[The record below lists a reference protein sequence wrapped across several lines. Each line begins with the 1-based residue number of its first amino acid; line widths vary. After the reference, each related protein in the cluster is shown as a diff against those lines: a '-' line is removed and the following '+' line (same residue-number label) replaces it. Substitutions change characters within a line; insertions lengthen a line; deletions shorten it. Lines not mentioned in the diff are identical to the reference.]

1 MTLAVVISGAAGLI
15 FQIVW
20 LYECSLVFGNSLW
33 SATVVLSSFMAGL
46 ALGSALVARFSRRV
60 ERPLVAYAALESTV
74 AIAGLALSYTLPHLT
89 QVLAPITNAS
99 GDHLALANLIRL
111 AAAFGALALPAAAM
125 GATLPVVVGALT
137 KDPRNFGRML
147 GHLYG
152 WNTLGAVLGVV
163 SAELVFVRYAGV
175 KGSAWVAASF
185 DLVAAAIAMRVFRA
199 DLRVPHGTTQPA
211 ARAGSR
217 AGAGSISV
225 RPAILLL
232 ASAAMG
238 GAVLLALE
246 VVWFRFL
253 TMYVLSTTLTAALML
268 AAVLAAIGCGG
279 LAASAWLRRRADGST
294 YAPVVALVAGCTT
307 VGLYAAFGRVTSG
320 TQVAEWT
327 RVLWFATAL
336 VVPTSFLSGA
346 LFTFLGDLIE
356 RSLAASGS
364 EAAAVLTLANTLGA
378 MCGPIVAAF
387 VLLPSLGM
395 EGSFF
400 VLSIAYLFVAALASR
415 PLEKGAWRG
424 IALAATALVFV
435 IAIVEFPFG
444 AMRDRYFARAA
455 AAYAGDGS
463 SVVATREGS
472 TGTILLMQQHWL
484 GQPVYNR
491 LVTDGFSMS
500 GTAVPGMRYMR
511 AFAYWPMLLHQAPLR
526 HALVVCYGVGVTAQ
540 AVADISS
547 LDSIDVVEISGDV
560 VAMSDVIY
568 ENKKAPLSDP
578 RVRLHLEDGR
588 QFLQATGELFDL
600 ITGEPPPPRTPGTV
614 NIYTREYFQLIRD
627 RLADGGITTYWLP
640 VARPSPGTDV
650 NTIVRAFCDVFDDCS
665 LWNAT
670 PFDLMLV
677 GSKGA
682 SGPIAEE
689 SFAKPW
695 VTPGLEARLREVG
708 FEQPEEI
715 GATFLGDADYLRG
728 LTKDTPALV
737 DDFPQRLVP
746 MPSRPSLSDPRY
758 ASDPAVAAL
767 FQSVIDPVRARALFS
782 TSPLIR
788 RFWPEALR
796 ARTLPAFD
804 DQRIINRVLWEGG
817 KPLRQIEDLHFL
829 LTRTSLRALPLW
841 VLGSD
846 EIKQRIAETSDDRS
860 GAVEYARALRAMT
873 GHGYAAAA
881 AFFAETERR
890 GFGGAQAHALG
901 AYALCMA
908 GKVDDARAMVPG
920 GRVADADEEHFW
932 EWLKPRI
939 ASGGCAN

>member
-33 SATVVLSSFMAGL
+33 STTVVLSSFMGGL
-46 ALGSALVARFSRRV
+46 ALGSALVARFSRRI
-60 ERPLVAYAALESTV
+60 ERPLVVYAALESTV
-74 AIAGLALSYTLPHLT
+74 AVTGLFLTYTLPHLT
-89 QVLAPITNAS
+89 HVLAPLTNAS
-99 GDHLALANLIRL
+99 RESPALANATRL
-111 AAAFGALALPAAAM
+111 VVAFAALVLPAAAM

-137 KDPRNFGRML
+137 REARDFGRVL

-163 SAELVFVRYAGV
+163 SAELILVSYVGV

-185 DLVAAAIAMRVFRA
+185 DLGAAAIAMRVHQADVRLPHTRPRRSPLATSTSARRA
-199 DLRVPHGTTQPA
+199 VLP
-211 ARAGSR
+211 
-217 AGAGSISV
+217 
-225 RPAILLL
+225 L
-232 ASAAMG
+232 ASAAMA

-279 LAASAWLRRRADGST
+279 LAASAWLRRRADGAA
-294 YAPVVALVAGCTT
+294 YAPEVALLAGCAT
-307 VGLYAAFGRVTSG
+307 VASYAAFGSFTSG

-327 RVLWFATAL
+327 RVLWFASAL
-336 VVPTSFLSGA
+336 VVPTSFFSGA
-346 LFTFLGDLIE
+346 LFTFLGDIID

-364 EAAAVLTLANTLGA
+364 EAAALLTLANTLGA

-400 VLSIAYLFVAALASR
+400 VLSMAYLAVAALVLR
-415 PLEKGAWRG
+415 RRENGARRRHVV
-424 IALAATALVFV
+424 LAAAALVFV
-435 IAIVEFPFG
+435 FSIVQFPFG
-444 AMRDRYFARAA
+444 AMRDRYFTRVA
-455 AAYAGDGS
+455 AAYSGDGS
-463 SVVATREGS
+463 SIVATREGS
-472 TGTILLMQQHWL
+472 TGTILLMQQDWL
-484 GQPVYNR
+484 GQPVYDR

-511 AFAYWPMLLHQAPLR
+511 AFAYWPMFLHKAALKR
-526 HALVVCYGVGVTAQ
+526 ALVVCYGVGVTAQ

-547 LDSIDVVEISGDV
+547 LESIDVVEISRDV

-568 ENKKAPLSDP
+568 ENRKAPLRDP
-578 RVRLHLEDGR
+578 RVRLHIEDGR
-588 QFLQATGELFDL
+588 NFLQATGEHFDL

-614 NIYTREYFQLIRD
+614 NIYTREYFELIRD

-650 NTIVRAFCDVFDDCS
+650 NTVVRAFCGVFDDCS

-682 SGPIAEE
+682 SGPISEDA
-689 SFAKPW
+689 FAKPW

-715 GATFLGDADYLRG
+715 GATFLGDADYLRA
-728 LTKDTPALV
+728 LTKDTPELV

-746 MPSRPSLSDPRY
+746 APSRASLSDPRY
-758 ASDPAVAAL
+758 ATDPSVASL
-767 FQSVIDPVRARALFS
+767 FQAVIDPARARELFS

-796 ARTLPAFD
+796 ARTLPAFEY
-804 DQRIINRVLWEGG
+804 QRIINRVLWDGG

-829 LTRTSLRALPLW
+829 LTRTPLRTLPLW
-841 VLGSD
+841 VFGSD

-860 GAVEYARALRAMT
+860 GAAEYARALRAMT
-873 GHGYAAAA
+873 GHGYADAAGL
-881 AFFAETERR
+881 FAETERR
-890 GFGGAQAHALG
+890 GFGGAQVHALH

-908 GKVDDARAMVPG
+908 GRVDDARAMEPG
-920 GRVADADEEHFW
+920 ARVTDADEEHFW
-932 EWLKPRI
+932 EWLRPRI